1 MRQRVLITGGSG
13 LLALNWAQA
22 MRDRCVITLGL
33 HNRHISLAGTISK
46 MVNLESV
53 SQLVRVFDELECKV
67 VINAAG
73 LTSIERCESD
83 PALAQHA
90 NVTLASNIAKACAK
104 LGIQLVQIST
114 DHLFSGQESMVSEN
128 HPISPLN
135 IYGKTKA
142 EAEFRVLEID
152 PRALVIRTNFYGWGT
167 RYRQSFSDMVLNA
180 LRSHKEITLFQDV
193 LYTPILI
200 ETVSQVVHDLIDINA
215 GGIFNVVGDDR
226 ISKCEF
232 GRIIAEKFKLDSS
245 KIVPGLLSNQSKLIQ
260 RPFDLSLSTNKV
272 RKLLNRSEGSVRSQI
287 ETLRQQ
293 EFIGLTEELQ
303 KL

>member
-90 NVTLASNIAKACAK
+90 NVTLASNIAKTEDCEIAK
-104 LGIQLVQIST
+104 LT
-114 DHLFSGQESMVSEN
+114 DNRCLTCVSSGKVITSLLSFEDSM
-128 HPISPLN
+128 
-135 IYGKTKA
+135 
-142 EAEFRVLEID
+142 
-152 PRALVIRTNFYGWGT
+152 
-167 RYRQSFSDMVLNA
+167 
-180 LRSHKEITLFQDV
+180 
-193 LYTPILI
+193 
-200 ETVSQVVHDLIDINA
+200 
-215 GGIFNVVGDDR
+215 GIF
-226 ISKCEF
+226 F
-232 GRIIAEKFKLDSS
+232 FM
-245 KIVPGLLSNQSKLIQ
+245 
-260 RPFDLSLSTNKV
+260 RPI
-272 RKLLNRSEGSVRSQI
+272 RE
-287 ETLRQQ
+287 
-293 EFIGLTEELQ
+293 
-303 KL
+303 